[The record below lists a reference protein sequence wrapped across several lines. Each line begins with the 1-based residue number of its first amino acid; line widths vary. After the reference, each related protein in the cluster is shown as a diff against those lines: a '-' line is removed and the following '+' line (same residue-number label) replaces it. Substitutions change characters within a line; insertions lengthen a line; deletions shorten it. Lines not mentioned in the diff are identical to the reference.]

1 MKRWFDDHAV
11 WITGGGTGIGKAT
24 ALEFARHGAN
34 VAISGRRTDRL
45 QGAVD
50 EIEALGVKA
59 MAVSCDVRDEDQI
72 QAAAN
77 EVVRRF
83 GKLDVALANAG
94 YSVAGKVE
102 DLGADD
108 WRRQLETNIIGSA
121 LTARHALPHLRAT
134 RGRMAFIGSV
144 AAFICS
150 PKMGAYSA
158 SKFAVRALGHT
169 LAIELH
175 SSGVSVTIVHPGYV
189 ESEIAHVD
197 NTGHF
202 DPDREDRRPKNLMW
216 PAERAAEVIVK
227 AIYKRRREL
236 VFTGHGK
243 VGAFIGQ
250 HLPGV
255 AHLMMTRG
263 WA

>member
-1 MKRWFDDHAV
+1 MNFHDHAV
-11 WITGGGTGIGKAT
+11 WITGGGSGIGRAT
-24 ALEFARHGAN
+24 ALEFARQGAN
-34 VAISGRRTDRL
+34 VAISGRRSDKL
-45 QGAVD
+45 KGVVD
-50 EIEALGVKA
+50 ELEAMGRQA
-59 MAVSCDVRDEDQI
+59 MAVSCDVRDEAQI
-72 QAAAN
+72 EAAAA

-83 GKLDVALANAG
+83 GKLDVTLANAG
-94 YSVAGKVE
+94 FSVAGRVA
-102 DLGADD
+102 DLSADE
-108 WRRQLETNIIGSA
+108 WRNQLETNVIGAA
-121 LTARHALPHLRAT
+121 LTARHALPHLRET
-134 RGRMAFIGSV
+134 RGRLGFIGSV

-175 SSGVSVTIVHPGYV
+175 GSGVSVTLVHPGYV

-197 NTGHF
+197 NSGRY
-202 DPDREDRRPKNLMW
+202 DPDREDRRPKNMMW
-216 PAERAAEVIVK
+216 PAERAAEVVVR
-227 AIYKRRREL
+227 ALYKRKREV

-263 WA
+263 MV